1 MWELLKKRSASR
13 RKGTLLEERQRVTER
28 KQRLLAFLLPVL
40 AFYIGFAAHGLWPVG
55 NRHLLAYDLYHQY
68 APFLLELK
76 RKILSGDTLF
86 FSWAGGLGV
95 NFYSLFTY
103 YIASPLNILTIFL
116 PDQNIT
122 EAVMLLTLLKIG
134 FSSLFFREFLC
145 GAFRKSDPLASL
157 FGSFYALSAWVYAYS
172 WNIMWLDTL
181 VWFPLAALGLVQLVR
196 DGKAR
201 LFVFSLTLM
210 LLTNYYT
217 AFFGCV
223 FLFFYYFVL
232 RVQFKRSIS
241 RHEKESHWYEPLIA
255 FGKFASFAV
264 LSALLAGVVLWP
276 TAKALAITSAAN
288 DAFPGGFTFTQA
300 FLDTLGRMTPLRSPN
315 IMSGLPNIYA
325 GMAALLMLPAF
336 FADKKR
342 PRTVRLA
349 YGALLAFLFF
359 SFQSRTLSF
368 LWHGAHYPNSLDFRY
383 AFVFVFLVLAMAYQA
398 AGDELAPKMKTITAN
413 VVLIFA
419 LLLVEQKHQLNDT
432 LSHWRLT
439 TFLIFSVGYLM
450 IIADIRKPVRRRNL
464 GDEGINGQPE
474 NTSFLQRGVRYQLFV
489 RGGIH
494 ERCGLFARAK
504 TALGLSNRAKQQEGH
519 SDDREVSGTLTALPS
534 LSRRLL
540 SSWNELWHQRRIK
553 RKRLPVLDKRMRFG
567 KIRYHRALI
576 LLFAFMLLEVLFH
589 AITSAALYQQVAPLG
604 DRQYYTS
611 NSYATE
617 VYEYVAALKREYK
630 GRPWRAEILPDTCV
644 NDPFLF
650 GTNGLSL
657 FASPFP
663 QASIDYFS
671 DLGYPTNGVNSM
683 QYKESTIVMDS
694 ILSINHLIVRDN
706 RVFDDRTR
714 TLVATGEETRLY
726 ENRDALPFG
735 FFVSSNAGYLD
746 GEILPDDHLD
756 VQNQLLRALGGE
768 ANVFVKDSFVPWEME
783 GCFVEPSYEPYSF
796 RVVREKGNYEWAF
809 LVYDVPEDGIYY
821 IAWEDFSVGITYS
834 NGFVGDDQFFQLGGS
849 KRGIGDV
856 GFLEEGTKL
865 HFRVSMSA
873 ENAVEGEFRAC
884 VHRLDE
890 EAWNISRER
899 LATYPLKLDSF
910 GSGYFDGTITAP
922 ETGYLFL
929 PTTINPGWTFRVDG
943 QVTESMAIRD
953 CFIIVPLSAGEHT
966 VSARFVPVGFGTGI
980 VMTVAGFVA
989 IAAYA
994 VLKRNKRNKKQEELR
1009 RKRIQEHNV
1018 RPPALL

>member
-1 MWELLKKRSASR
+1 MWELLKKRSANR
-13 RKGTLLEERQRVTER
+13 RKGTLLEERERATER

-103 YIASPLNILTIFL
+103 YVASPLNILTIFF

-210 LLTNYYT
+210 LVTNYYT

-232 RVQFKRSIS
+232 RVQFKRLFS
-241 RHEKESHWYEPLIA
+241 RYEVKSRWSEPLVA
-255 FGKFASFAV
+255 FGKFAGFSV

-288 DAFPGGFTFTQA
+288 DAFPRGFTFTQA

-325 GMAALLMLPAF
+325 GIAALLLLPAF

-398 AGDELAPKMKTITAN
+398 VGDELAPKMKTITAG
-413 VVLIFA
+413 VVLIFI
-419 LLLVEQKHQLNDT
+419 LLLVEQKHLLNDT

-439 TFLIFSVGYLM
+439 TFLVFSVGYLM
-450 IIADIRKPVRRRNL
+450 IVADIRKPFRRVDLWDKRI
-464 GDEGINGQPE
+464 DGQPE
-474 NTSFLQRGVRYQLFV
+474 STSLLQRGTSYQLFV
-489 RGGIH
+489 R
-494 ERCGLFARAK
+494 EEYRRCRGLVDHAK
-504 TALGLSNRAKQQEGH
+504 IALGMSKRAKQEERK
-519 SDDREVSGTLTALPS
+519 SDDRKASGLLNEQPPVSL
-534 LSRRLL
+534 RRL
-540 SSWNELWHQRRIK
+540 SAWKRLWHQRQIR
-553 RKRLPVLDKRMRFG
+553 RKQLPVLDKRIRFG
-567 KIRYHRALI
+567 DIRYHRALI

-611 NSYATE
+611 NPYATE
-617 VYEYVAALKREYK
+617 VYEYVAALKREHK

-657 FASPFP
+657 FASPYP
-663 QASIDYFS
+663 QAPIDYFS

-694 ILSINHLIVRDN
+694 ILSINHLIVRN
-706 RVFDDRTR
+706 GRVFDDRTR

-726 ENRDALPFG
+726 ENQDALPFG
-735 FFVSSNAGYLD
+735 FFVSSDAGYLD
-746 GEILPDDHLD
+746 SEMLPDDHLD
-756 VQNQLLRALGGE
+756 VQGQLLRALGGE
-768 ANVFVKDSFVPWEME
+768 ANVFIKDSFVPWGLE
-783 GCFVEPSYEPYSF
+783 GCFVEPSYDPYSF
-796 RVVREKGNYEWAF
+796 HVVREKGNNEWAF

-821 IAWEDFSVGITYS
+821 ITWEDYSVGITYS

-856 GFLEEGTKL
+856 GFLEAGTKL
-865 HFRVSMSA
+865 HFRISMSS

-884 VHRLDE
+884 VYRLDE
-890 EAWNISRER
+890 EAWNVSRKR
-899 LATYPLKLDSF
+899 LAAYPLKLDSF
-910 GSGYFDGTITAP
+910 GSGSFDGTITAP

-929 PTTINPGWTFRVDG
+929 PTTINPGWTFKVDG

-980 VMTVAGFVA
+980 LMTVAGLIT

-994 VLKRNKRNKKQEELR
+994 VLKRYKKRNDKINREE
-1009 RKRIQEHNV
+1009 KRLQLDA